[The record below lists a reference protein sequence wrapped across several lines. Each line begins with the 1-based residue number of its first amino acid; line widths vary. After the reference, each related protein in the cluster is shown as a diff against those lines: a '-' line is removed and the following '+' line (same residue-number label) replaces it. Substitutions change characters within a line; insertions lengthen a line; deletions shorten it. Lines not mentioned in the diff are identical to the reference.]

1 MAINSINGGLIEL
14 TTVRTPFHGIGLRV
28 YIDQSSNIQNG
39 DSDANIILSLDECKN
54 IINQISAH
62 LERIEGVPY
71 VYLSGPID
79 EFRNSEDFKLFTEF
93 KNKLDQER
101 LEKEQERLELERIEN
116 ERLEQERLEQEKLE
130 QEKLEQERLEQER
143 LEQERIENERL
154 ELEKIENERIDKLVN
169 DKFELEK
176 NKLEK
181 EIQERLEKERLEK
194 EQNNFKPIIENN
206 TEVKKSKNQK
216 NKI

>member
-14 TTVRTPFHGIGLRV
+14 TTVRTPFHGIGLRI

-39 DSDANIILSLDECKN
+39 DSDANIILSSDECKN

-62 LERIEGVPY
+62 LERIEGNPY
-71 VYLSGPID
+71 VYLSEPID
-79 EFRNSEDFKLFTEF
+79 QFRNSDDFKLYLEV
-93 KNKLDQER
+93 KEKRDLER
-101 LEKEQERLELERIEN
+101 LEAERLENERLEAERLKKEEEERLESERIEKERIEQELEAERLEAERIEN
-116 ERLEQERLEQEKLE
+116 ERLEAER
-130 QEKLEQERLEQER
+130 
-143 LEQERIENERL
+143 
-154 ELEKIENERIDKLVN
+154 IENERIDKIVSERL
-169 DKFELEK
+169 DKEK

-194 EQNNFKPIIENN
+194 EQSNFNPIIEN
-206 TEVKKSKNQK
+206 TEVKKTRNNK

>member
-71 VYLSGPID
+71 VYLSAPVD
-79 EFRNSEDFKLFTEF
+79 EFRKSEDFKLFTEF

-116 ERLEQERLEQEKLE
+116 ER
-130 QEKLEQERLEQER
+130 
-143 LEQERIENERL
+143 
-154 ELEKIENERIDKLVN
+154 IDKLVN
-169 DKFELEK
+169 DKYELEK
-176 NKLEK
+176 NRLEK
-181 EIQERLEKERLEK
+181 EIQERLEKERLER